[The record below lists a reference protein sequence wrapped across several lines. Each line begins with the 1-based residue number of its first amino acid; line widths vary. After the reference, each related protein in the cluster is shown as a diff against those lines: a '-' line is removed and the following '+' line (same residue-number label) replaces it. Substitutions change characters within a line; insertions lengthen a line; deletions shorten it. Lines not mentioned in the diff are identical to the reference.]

1 MTQTGIKKMNSQRLE
16 HELLEHIRV
25 MDSLK
30 SILNDVDHVARLCSD
45 ALKNGRKIF
54 FCGNGGSASD
64 SQHLATELIGRFK
77 NNRRPLAAQ
86 SLTSD
91 STAISC
97 IANDFGYEYIFSR
110 QLEALAKKG
119 DVLIAISTSGN
130 SLNVINCVKKAN
142 EMGVQSFGLL
152 GGVGGGL
159 LNICDKTLLVNATS
173 ETARIQEAHIF
184 IGQVICR
191 SIETNLGIEG

>member
-1 MTQTGIKKMNSQRLE
+1 MSTSRLE
-16 HELLEHIRV
+16 QELLEHIRV

-30 SILNDVDHVARLCSD
+30 TLLNDVDHIAKVCSQ
-45 ALKNGRKIF
+45 ALENGNKIF

-77 NNRRPLAAQ
+77 NNRRPLAAI

-91 STAISC
+91 TTAISC

-110 QLEALAKKG
+110 QLEGLAKKG
-119 DVLIAISTSGN
+119 DILFAISTSGN
-130 SLNVINCVKKAN
+130 SANVINCVKKSK
-142 EMGVQSFGLL
+142 EIGVKSLGLL
-152 GGVGGGL
+152 GGTGGEL
-159 LNICDKTLLVNATS
+159 AAHCDMSLIVSSTK

-191 SIETNLGIEG
+191 VIETNLGIEG